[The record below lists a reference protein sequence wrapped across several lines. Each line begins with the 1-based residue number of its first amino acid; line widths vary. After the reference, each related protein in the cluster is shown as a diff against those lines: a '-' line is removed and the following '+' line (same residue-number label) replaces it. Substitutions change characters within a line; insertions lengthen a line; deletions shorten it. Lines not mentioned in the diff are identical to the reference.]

1 MQPQSIR
8 EIARDLLRQYR
19 HNHQTEADNPVMAA
33 LQARDDQE
41 TAAIYGAR
49 LTSRDLEI
57 LAKWKIPR

>member
-19 HNHQTEADNPVMAA
+19 HNHQAEADNPVMAA

-49 LTSRDLEI
+49 LTSRDLEM
-57 LAKWKIPR
+57 LGRSQSRD